1 MGTDG
6 GNGADACRILIL
18 DLYPSPCSREACS
31 DPVSLIRDHL
41 SPHVTVEISRVF
53 SPKALS
59 PTPAVILFRLAPIWP
74 IPQALRLLR
83 SRCKETPILG
93 LFCPWRP
100 SLNMISE
107 FLSNGLDDYLFCPFN
122 EVDLIPRLGRLVPDS
137 AVVRRRVRPHLQTA
151 DKRHFGLLI
160 GNSDTFLKVVDR
172 VPRLTS
178 SNATILISGETG
190 TGKELFAR
198 AIHYHSQRQGKPFI
212 AINCAAL
219 PDHLLENELF
229 GHSKGA
235 YTDASSEEKGLLA
248 EAEGGTLFLDE
259 INVLSPVAQAKLL
272 RFLQDREYRP
282 LGSSKSKIADVRII
296 AATNVDLNEQV
307 QAKLFREDLFH
318 RLNVL
323 AFTIPPLR
331 ERNGDVTLLA
341 EHFLAQYAAQ
351 YDRGRLHFSEGAT
364 QKLWD
369 YHWPGNVR
377 ELDAVIHRAVL
388 LAMSDILTM
397 DDLDIS
403 VPHRKDER
411 EPALLRTVKSQA
423 IEQFE
428 RTYLIDLLRLHQG
441 NISRAAKS
449 AGKERRTFQRLV
461 QKYGLDRHVFHA
473 QRSPNADADNLA

>member
-53 SPKALS
+53 SPKALC

-93 LFCPWRP
+93 LFCPW
-100 SLNMISE
+100 
-107 FLSNGLDDYLFCPFN
+107 
-122 EVDLIPRLGRLVPDS
+122 
-137 AVVRRRVRPHLQTA
+137 
-151 DKRHFGLLI
+151 
-160 GNSDTFLKVVDR
+160 
-172 VPRLTS
+172 
-178 SNATILISGETG
+178 
-190 TGKELFAR
+190 

-428 RTYLIDLLRLHQG
+428 RTYL
-441 NISRAAKS
+441 
-449 AGKERRTFQRLV
+449 
-461 QKYGLDRHVFHA
+461 
-473 QRSPNADADNLA
+473 